1 MAAERTLAETF
12 MLAAVRDGQAFRKLE
27 QVVYRAGRCRTRRGR
42 PGGTA
47 TRVRPRPARTVVT
60 PVARFIPGTPV
71 RTRARDSRTH
81 AHRMP
86 FPAPRTRERLFP
98 PGRSTMWLVS
108 TRLHAPSVDGKAP
121 THPPT
126 HPTVAWLKFLS
137 LEVPVP
143 WTI

>member
-1 MAAERTLAETF
+1 MTAERTLAETF
-12 MLAAVRDGQAFRKLE
+12 LLAAERDGQAFRKLE

-121 THPPT
+121 HPPIR
-126 HPTVAWLKFLS
+126 PS
-137 LEVPVP
+137 RG
-143 WTI
+143 